1 MGPVSRLVRAA
12 RFPPATER
20 TFAKLHLVYSPKPY
34 NLRINAYLR
43 AVEKALAEVPPGR
56 RRELL
61 ANLSERVE
69 ARRSALRAQAEMND
83 LLELFDESEVELELD
98 MSPRPRDTTHPDGA
112 EHAAA
117 PIALTEEDDPPTP
130 PARRIGALA
139 WVLVV
144 AASMLVMCVAAALTF
159 VFLLVRANLH

>member
-1 MGPVSRLVRAA
+1 M
-12 RFPPATER
+12 
-20 TFAKLHLVYSPKPY
+20 
-34 NLRINAYLR
+34 
-43 AVEKALAEVPPGR
+43 PPGR

-69 ARRSALRAQAEMND
+69 ARRSELRAREEMSH
-83 LLELFDESEVELELD
+83 LLELFEEHDIELDLELD
-98 MSPRPRDTTHPDGA
+98 LDVDARPHVRDSTHPDGA

-117 PIALTEEDDPPTP
+117 PIPLAEEDDPPAP

-144 AASMLVMCVAAALTF
+144 AAAMLVMCVAAALTF

>member
-1 MGPVSRLVRAA
+1 MGPVSRLVRPADL
-12 RFPPATER
+12 PPATER
-20 TFAKLHLVYSPKPY
+20 TFANVPLDWSPKPY

-69 ARRSALRAQAEMND
+69 ARRSELRAEEEMSH
-83 LLELFDESEVELELD
+83 LIELFEEHEIELD
-98 MSPRPRDTTHPDGA
+98 VRPRYRDTTHPDGA
-112 EHAAA
+112 EHAAS
-117 PIALTEEDDPPTP
+117 PIALVEEDDPPTP

>member
-1 MGPVSRLVRAA
+1 V
-12 RFPPATER
+12 PA
-20 TFAKLHLVYSPKPY
+20 
-34 NLRINAYLR
+34 
-43 AVEKALAEVPPGR
+43 GR

-69 ARRSALRAQAEMND
+69 ARRNELRREAEPARRNGLRDGADLSD
-83 LLELFDESEVELELD
+83 LLELFGDEDQRNGPHE
-98 MSPRPRDTTHPDGA
+98 RDTSHPDGA

-117 PIALTEEDDPPTP
+117 PPVLQDEPPPP

-144 AASMLVMCVAAALTF
+144 AAAMLVMCVAAALTF
-159 VFLLVRANLH
+159 VFLLVRANLD

>member
-1 MGPVSRLVRAA
+1 
-12 RFPPATER
+12 
-20 TFAKLHLVYSPKPY
+20 
-34 NLRINAYLR
+34 
-43 AVEKALAEVPPGR
+43 VPPGR

-69 ARRSALRAQAEMND
+69 ARRSELRAQEEMSH
-83 LLELFDESEVELELD
+83 LIELFEEHEIELD
-98 MSPRPRDTTHPDGA
+98 LDVRPHYRDTTHPGGA

-117 PIALTEEDDPPTP
+117 PIVLAEEDDPPTP

>member
-1 MGPVSRLVRAA
+1 MGPVSRLVRLAGL
-12 RFPPATER
+12 PPATDLS
-20 TFAKLHLVYSPKPY
+20 FANVPLESAAKPY

-69 ARRSALRAQAEMND
+69 ARRSELRAQAEMSH
-83 LLELFDESEVELELD
+83 LIELFEEHEIDLELD
-98 MSPRPRDTTHPDGA
+98 LRPRYRDTTHPDGA

-117 PIALTEEDDPPTP
+117 PIVLAEEDDPPTP

-159 VFLLVRANLH
+159 VFLLVRANLR

>member
-1 MGPVSRLVRAA
+1 
-12 RFPPATER
+12 
-20 TFAKLHLVYSPKPY
+20 
-34 NLRINAYLR
+34 
-43 AVEKALAEVPPGR
+43 VPPGR

-69 ARRSALRAQAEMND
+69 ARRSELRAQDEVSH
-83 LLELFDESEVELELD
+83 LIELFEEHEIEIDVRSHH
-98 MSPRPRDTTHPDGA
+98 RDTTHPDGA

-117 PIALTEEDDPPTP
+117 PIVLAEEDDPPTP

>member
-1 MGPVSRLVRAA
+1 
-12 RFPPATER
+12 
-20 TFAKLHLVYSPKPY
+20 
-34 NLRINAYLR
+34 
-43 AVEKALAEVPPGR
+43 VPPGR

-61 ANLSERVE
+61 ANLSERVA
-69 ARRSALRAQAEMND
+69 ARRSELRAQEEMSH
-83 LLELFDESEVELELD
+83 LLELFEEHDIELDLELD
-98 MSPRPRDTTHPDGA
+98 VHRGGYRSGRREAHPDTRRDARRDAHRDTHRDAGPDIRAHARDTTHPDGA

-117 PIALTEEDDPPTP
+117 PIALAEEDDPPLP

-144 AASMLVMCVAAALTF
+144 AAAMLVMCVAAALTF